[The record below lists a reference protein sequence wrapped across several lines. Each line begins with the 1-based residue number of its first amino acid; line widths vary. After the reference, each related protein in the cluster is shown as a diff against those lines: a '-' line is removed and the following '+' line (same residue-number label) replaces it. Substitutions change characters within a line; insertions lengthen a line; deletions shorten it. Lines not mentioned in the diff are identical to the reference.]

1 MEAMWNTI
9 KQFSFEMAM
18 KFFPDLQMLVVI
30 ALILFLACSGGTMG
44 FIIRFIIKK
53 LM

>member
-1 MEAMWNTI
+1 MESIWNAI

-18 KFFPDLQMLVVI
+18 KMFPDLQILIVI
-30 ALILFLACSGGTMG
+30 ALIIFLACSGGTMG